1 MEFKVVPN
9 QSVLNLEIK
18 VCHILK
24 AEKIKEDFY
33 WEYLLDICLLKENLV
48 LLDIAF
54 DLDEGNKQSTKKN
67 QFSNNF
73 LVFLTKL
80 KEKYTCKELTEE
92 F

>member
-1 MEFKVVPN
+1 MRVSSRYL
-9 QSVLNLEIK
+9 SVK
-18 VCHILK
+18 K
-24 AEKIKEDFY
+24 
-33 WEYLLDICLLKENLV
+33 NLV